1 MNKTLLTALKK
12 KLEGVKGKRA
22 DELPELL
29 WAYRTT
35 SRRLTGAIPFALAY
49 GMEAVIPTEIGM
61 SIAKTIM

>member
-12 KLEGVKGKRA
+12 KLEGGKGKRV

-29 WAYRTT
+29 WVYRTT